1 MKDNGCCI
9 AVVLCFWLMVGCTNR
24 PSPTEASTLSV
35 PPAVLLPSTAHT
47 DEQTLRF
54 LQNKI
59 KEDRDDFIAQNK
71 LAGWHLQR
79 VRETGDL
86 ASLEIAM
93 KAARASLATLP
104 AEHNTGALTL
114 LAQAEFTAHEF
125 VAARDHAER
134 LIELEPGKGY
144 PFQIL
149 GDTLLELGDYERAET
164 AFRQLERF
172 GGIQGLTRLAIEQR
186 LSRLAYLRGD
196 EETAERHMLK
206 ALKTALSLPVPPR
219 ETVTWCRW
227 QLGELAF
234 GVGHYAAAEQHY
246 RDALTTVPGYF
257 RALASLG
264 RVRAARGDVPDAIA
278 QYEHA
283 VNIIPDP
290 AFVAA
295 LGDLYKRVGRND
307 DAEREYKL
315 VEAIGKLSVYGR
327 QQALFYADH
336 DVKPQKAY
344 SIAVKEYS
352 VRKDIYGADAV
363 AWTALKAGRLNEAQV
378 AIEAALRLG
387 TQDAKLFYHAGEIAR
402 AAGDD
407 ASALNSFKRVSA
419 INPEF
424 DPLQATILQK
434 RYADLIAGS
443 LGLPRRDSVR

>member
-149 GDTLLELGDYERAET
+149 GDALLELGDCERAET
-164 AFRQLERF
+164 AFRTLERF

-219 ETVTWCRW
+219 ETVAWCRW

-407 ASALNSFKRVSA
+407 ASALNYFKRV
-419 INPEF
+419 P
-424 DPLQATILQK
+424 AT
-434 RYADLIAGS
+434 
-443 LGLPRRDSVR
+443 